1 MIDIRKYSKIFNKAL
16 GDNQWAFTGSAALS
30 MYGKNA
36 KVGTRNVVHDLD
48 ILVTTERY
56 QCYFRWS
63 VNN

>member
-36 KVGTRNVVHDLD
+36 KVKTRNVV
-48 ILVTTERY
+48 TRFG
-56 QCYFRWS
+56 YFSDYRKRS
-63 VNN
+63 MLF